1 MSSIK
6 ITASDNTNINI
17 INSTNDTITIDIGGA
32 PVEISPGEKVTLD
45 KCDGSI
51 GVTDK
56 PIEEPP
62 HTEDP
67 VDPPVEED
75 ENASNSGETTTD
87 NGSTSTE
94 NDDTS
99 GSGEETS
106 SDSNSSIDEDD
117 YGEGEAV

>member
-67 VDPPVEED
+67 VDPPVED

-94 NDDTS
+94 NDDTT
-99 GSGEETS
+99 GSGEETES
-106 SDSNSSIDEDD
+106 
-117 YGEGEAV
+117 GLVP